1 MFRNQAEQNGRSIVD
16 APTPASPGE
25 SVGSQFVTE
34 ADWIPSFWNY
44 LLDLEHEDLVAEL
57 VQNDLDQGA
66 TRTIISFGK
75 DQLVCEGNG
84 EPVEATGWQRL
95 RKIQGAGDSVPAKR
109 GKIGVK
115 NHGLK
120 TAFTIGDELKL
131 MSAGHSIVQTLYANG
146 RNKPPYPGA
155 SPEPVTDLQAPA
167 DGCRIIVWYRTAPIE
182 PPQGEANVLRA
193 VHQQEIDEMFL
204 SACAS
209 TPEQFAGIVSPDV
222 VTRYEIIL
230 QHWRLGE
237 ARFLFSCTRPRKI
250 ARRIEIFRRRCT
262 VRGTVSPLPE
272 DLQEQAA
279 RRRVRL
285 TGRLGQRV
293 ADFFR
298 RGRYFF
304 AEVSWP
310 IDRRGKPG
318 TGIGRFRYPIGY
330 PPDSHDAQTGHG
342 AYFNAPFAS
351 DNKRHAPARNEATNT
366 ELRAACESLLID
378 AVAHHTVP
386 RWGPASLNPLV
397 PPSTADNHINAVRPL
412 LAKLATRGTIPLLS
426 WRDAAELLVKGK
438 NQKLKEAVRQITVR
452 RNSAER
458 KRYRFV
464 IPAATWAPETIQ
476 PALSVLCPR
485 SEMQLDPRTHP
496 DIIRLLTDEETTGF
510 IEDFITFDE
519 EDVFSRI
526 AGEGNQ
532 FFGAIRDAEYEFS
545 MPFTARSYLDL
556 IQAALDEK
564 KWNGGKTASLIG
576 TLLLPDS
583 RAQATSFQDLYSSAP
598 LPSDIPGLH
607 LPPVLHSDLVTHPL
621 LRRQRWHR
629 PRYTMARFLEGGA
642 LRNAD
647 EHTRRQFWK
656 WLSQNERRVSSRER
670 SALAD
675 LVIWPDENG
684 HLYRVSDLCE
694 PRSRRVGAVLA
705 DSIRRPHEQVRRSG
719 LVSTGGKARTSIRR
733 TPTRDE
739 IAHWINSRIARFT
752 VGEWPD
758 TGAIR
763 HLRRFEVDLAV
774 LLKEPTLARLLGM
787 TGVTLPA
794 LARDESIQPR
804 TALVI
809 PNANNDRLALP
820 DRFVLKDRQRALGL
834 DKLSPA
840 LSTPTA
846 AMLLDTFYEDPENLA
861 VLQARLQQ
869 FLNVTQPDDGERLQ
883 LAEMAIL
890 PVHGQLRAPSELAF
904 TGNRG
909 DYWGTWKTQFSTQS
923 LSQDDQRRYLDAGVT
938 SAFPDSG
945 TSRAFFEWLSAQ
957 AESVLQQ
964 HIPSVLRHILHRRG
978 PIHWAEVYTDTPFIP
993 TRGKDGLCLVSLRT
1007 ARHGPIYLPDA
1018 GKVGNSV
1025 INRDRAV
1032 RLVVAHV
1039 KEVTR
1044 PISESIRA
1052 LGIRSLREA
1061 LMEPERVTATG
1072 DVNHVGEKV
1081 HARLLTLRSSQFRR
1095 TFRKRLNELE
1105 VDSELLR
1112 NDWWDRLGNIKEMR
1126 IAGKLEAGYR
1136 FRGRLYFDEVDA
1148 GFDPASGIFWMKQD
1162 KSIRSSGWYESIAAQ
1177 LVFKPEARPIDLLAL
1192 ERAVALEI
1200 SDPSFGRPSGVDL
1213 NPSDEDVTEG
1223 VTDPDVHDG
1232 EGQAGTDADLGE
1244 AVVGHSPFK
1253 PDPARNTPKPGPI
1266 SVESTG
1272 TLRPHD
1278 RRNGAP
1284 DSNEDAN
1291 KSRPAPALER
1301 AHIED
1306 LKKDHYA
1313 SHCQMCLCERPP
1325 EELAP
1330 LGSYVQWA
1338 EVRRRV
1344 VEAHHVD
1351 PKSGGGARHAG
1362 NLILLCKLHHDNFGR
1377 RLTRTAV
1384 TDALRNNPEE
1394 HTINFDNDSKVKGRR
1409 IELVLSDTKDTAKL
1423 FFTAHHATY
1432 WLSQDSSPG

>member
-1 MFRNQAEQNGRSIVD
+1 MD
-16 APTPASPGE
+16 TPTPHNPDHNTDN
-25 SVGSQFVTE
+25 QFVTE

-44 LLDLEHEDLVAEL
+44 LLDLEREDLVAEL
-57 VQNDLDQGA
+57 IQNDLDQGA
-66 TRTIISFGK
+66 TRTTISFGK

-84 EPVEATGWQRL
+84 QPVEATGWQRL

-131 MSAGHSIVQTLYANG
+131 MSAGQAIVQTLYANG

-155 SPEPVTDLQAPA
+155 SPEPVVDPQAPA
-167 DGCRIIVWYRTAPIE
+167 DGCRIIVWYRTDPIE
-182 PPQGEANVLRA
+182 PPQGEANVLGAIR
-193 VHQQEIDEMFL
+193 QQEVDEIFL

-209 TPEQFAGIVSPDV
+209 APEQFAGIVSPEV
-222 VTRYEIIL
+222 ITRYEIVL
-230 QHWRLGE
+230 RHWRLGE

-250 ARRIEIFRRRCT
+250 ARRIEIFRRRC
-262 VRGTVSPLPE
+262 VVKGSVSPLPE

-279 RRRVRL
+279 RRLVRL
-285 TGRLGQRV
+285 KGRLRQRI

-298 RGRYFF
+298 RGRYFLV
-304 AEVSWP
+304 EVSWP

-318 TGIGRFRYPIGY
+318 TGTGRFRYPIGY
-330 PPDSHDAQTGHG
+330 PHDSHEARTGHG
-342 AYFNAPFAS
+342 TYFSAPFAS
-351 DNKRHAPARNEATNT
+351 DNKRQAPARNEATNT
-366 ELRAACESLLID
+366 ELRAACESLLVD
-378 AVAHHTVP
+378 AIAHQALP
-386 RWGPASLNPLV
+386 LWGPASLNPLV
-397 PPSTADNHINAVRPL
+397 PTSTADNHINAVRRL
-412 LAKLATRGTIPLLS
+412 LDKLATRGTLPLLS
-426 WRDAAELLVKGK
+426 WRDVTELLVRGK
-438 NQKLKEAVRQITVR
+438 KAKEAVRKIKVR
-452 RNSAER
+452 RRSTEKR
-458 KRYRFV
+458 RYRFV
-464 IPAATWAPETIQ
+464 VPVTTWAQDSIH
-476 PALSVLCPR
+476 PALSLLCPR

-496 DIIRLLTDEETTGF
+496 DIIRLLTDGDTSGF

-519 EDVFSRI
+519 NDVFCRV

-532 FFGAIRDAEYEFS
+532 YFGAILDAEYEFS
-545 MPFTARSYLDL
+545 DPFISRSYLDVFKD
-556 IQAALDEK
+556 ALDEEEWK
-564 KWNGGKTASLIG
+564 EDKIDTLIG
-576 TLLLPDS
+576 ALLLPDVLC
-583 RAQATSFQDLYSSAP
+583 QATSLQDLYSAAP
-598 LPSDIPGLH
+598 LPSDIPDLN
-607 LPPVLHSDLVTHPL
+607 LPPILHADLVAHPL
-621 LRRQRWHR
+621 FRRRKWHR
-629 PRYTMARFLEGGA
+629 PRFTMARFLEGGT
-642 LRNAD
+642 LQTAD
-647 EHTRRQFWK
+647 EKARIQFWK
-656 WLSQNERRVSSRER
+656 WLTQNEHRVTPRER
-670 SALAD
+670 SKLAE
-675 LVIWPDENG
+675 LVIWPDKNERLCKISG
-684 HLYRVSDLCE
+684 LCE
-694 PRSRRVGAVLA
+694 PRSKRVGAVLA
-705 DSIRRPHEQVRRSG
+705 DSIRRPHEQVRRSR
-719 LVSTGGKARTSIRR
+719 LVSTSDRARTSIRR
-733 TPTRDE
+733 TPSEDE
-739 IAHWINSRIARFT
+739 IAHWIDSRMAKFR
-752 VGEWPD
+752 VGERPG
-758 TGAIR
+758 TATIENLIR
-763 HLRRFEVDLAV
+763 FKADLAV
-774 LLKEPTLARLLGM
+774 LLKEPAIARLLGA
-787 TGVTLPA
+787 TGAALPA
-794 LARDESIQPR
+794 LARDGSIQPR
-804 TALVI
+804 TALVM
-809 PNANNDRLALP
+809 PSANNDRLALP
-820 DRFVLKDRQRALGL
+820 DRFVLDDRQRALGL
-834 DKLSPA
+834 DKFSPA

-846 AMLLDTFYEDPENLA
+846 AMLLDTFSEDPENLSA
-861 VLQARLQQ
+861 LQARLQQ
-869 FLNVTQPDDGERLQ
+869 FLNVTQPDDGERRQ

-909 DYWGTWKTQFSTQS
+909 DYWGTWKTQFSTHS

-938 SAFPDSG
+938 SAFPDSE

-978 PIHWAEVYTDTPFIP
+978 PVHWAEVYTDTPFIP

-1025 INRDRAV
+1025 INRDRAA

-1072 DVNHVGEKV
+1072 DVNHVGEKI
-1081 HARLLTLRSSQFRR
+1081 HARLLTLRSFQFRR

-1136 FRGRLYFDEVDA
+1136 FRKRLYFDEVDA
-1148 GFDPASGIFWMKQD
+1148 GFDPASGIFWMKHD
-1162 KSIRSSGWYESIAAQ
+1162 KSIGSSGWHESIAAQ
-1177 LVFKPEARPIDLLAL
+1177 LVFKPEARPIDLLTL
-1192 ERAVALEI
+1192 ERAVTLEI
-1200 SDPSFGRPSGVDL
+1200 NDPSFGRLSGVDL
-1213 NPSDEDVTEG
+1213 NPSDEDITEG
-1223 VTDPDVHDG
+1223 ATDPDVHDR

-1244 AVVGHSPFK
+1244 AVFGHSPFK

-1266 SVESTG
+1266 SVKPTG
-1272 TLRPHD
+1272 TLRPRD
-1278 RRNGAP
+1278 RRNGAT

-1306 LKKDHYA
+1306 LKKNHYA

-1330 LGSYVQWA
+1330 PGSYVQWA

-1362 NLILLCKLHHDNFGR
+1362 NLILLCKLHHDNYGR
-1377 RLTRTAV
+1377 RLTRTTV

-1394 HTINFDNDSKVKGRR
+1394 HTINFDNDSKAKGRR
-1409 IELVLSDTKDTAKL
+1409 IELVLSDTKDTVKL
-1423 FFTAHHATY
+1423 FFTAYHATY